1 MNFLIVEITLLF
13 WRRKECS
20 EPKFD
25 LGVFEQSSRTRV
37 DNCSYYREIA
47 TLKRSRNS
55 SNHSLRICW
64 AESIINLCKAKLGQ
78 QEYRRSVGLLTVKV
92 FIYAVTYRPAT
103 TLYTLIL
110 RRIEQRIRIIV
121 DRWSEYL
128 NLEELGYFHQ
138 AVVNQTNFAD
148 STSGVHTNRL
158 EGKWHRI

>member
-78 QEYRRSVGLLTVKV
+78 QEYRRVRFVDGVWVLRAIERWIAHGKSVYLCSNLQTSN
-92 FIYAVTYRPAT
+92 Y
-103 TLYTLIL
+103 TLYI
-110 RRIEQRIRIIV
+110 
-121 DRWSEYL
+121 
-128 NLEELGYFHQ
+128 
-138 AVVNQTNFAD
+138 NFETD
-148 STSGVHTNRL
+148 
-158 EGKWHRI
+158 